1 MTTFTQHK
9 HGTFSYI
16 ELATKDAAAAKKFYG
31 GLFGWTFDDQPVPGM
46 IYSMCKIGG
55 QVLGALYQIDDS
67 PGGEMATS
75 GGQHGAMPSHWA
87 SYITVSDVDA
97 TTKKVTA
104 SGGKVLKEPFDVMTF
119 GRMSVVE
126 DAGGGTVCLW
136 QAKDHIGAH
145 VKDDP
150 GTFCWVELY
159 SNNVDR
165 DGKFWL
171 ETIGWKAD
179 NHDMGPMGMY
189 TVFKTDADA
198 KSGVGGMMGMP
209 PNLKGAPNFWL
220 MYLATNDVDAS
231 TAKAKA
237 LGGKVKME
245 PMDIPNIGRFSVFE
259 DPTGAAFALYK
270 NAH

>member
-16 ELATKDAAAAKKFYG
+16 ELATKDAAVAKKFYG

-46 IYSMCKIGG
+46 TYAMCKIGD
-55 QVLGALYQIDDS
+55 QVLGALYQMDNK

-75 GGQHGAMPSHWA
+75 GGQHGEMPSHWA
-87 SYITVSDVDA
+87 SYVTVTDVDA
-97 TTKKVTA
+97 TTKKVVA
-104 SGGKVLKEPFDVMTF
+104 NGGKVMKEAFDVMDI
-119 GRMSVVE
+119 GRMSVVA
-126 DAGGGTVCLW
+126 DAGGGTLCLW
-136 QAKDHIGAH
+136 TAKKHIGAQ
-145 VKDDP
+145 VKDVP
-150 GTFCWVELY
+150 GTLTWVELY
-159 SNNVDR
+159 SNNIDR

-171 ETIGWKAD
+171 DTLGWKAD
-179 NHDMGPMGMY
+179 AHDMGPMGTY
-189 TVFKTDADA
+189 TIFKTDADQ

-220 MYLATNDVDAS
+220 MYLATDDVDAS
-231 TAKAKA
+231 TKKVKD

-245 PMDIPNIGRFSVFE
+245 PMDIPNIGRFSVVE
-259 DPTGAAFALYK
+259 DPTGASFALYK